1 MRPRLTVPLI
11 ALLIVAAAGLYAV
24 RFADQAA
31 IGAAAVAQFT
41 CSCVFVSGRELGACR
56 ADQPAGFEQVAAEID
71 AADNSVTGRVFGLVT
86 RRAIY
91 TKRYGCM
98 LEP

>member
-1 MRPRLTVPLI
+1 MRLRLTVPLV
-11 ALLIVAAAGLYAV
+11 AFLIVGAVGLYAV

-41 CSCVFVSGRELGACR
+41 CSCLFVSGRELDACR

-71 AADNSVTGRVFGLVT
+71 AAGKSVTGRVFGLVT

-91 TKRYGCM
+91 TERYGCM
-98 LEP
+98 LDP